1 MNNQNENNYNKHI
14 IDLEKIF
21 IILKKNINFIFLV
34 VFFIVFLAFVYVF
47 IKKPI
52 YEVESTLQVG
62 RISNE
67 RIERPEILA
76 QNAQIYFKYND
87 NELNRDVFVSK
98 LSYIKPMDVI
108 DFITIKT
115 QAYSNNEALSKNN
128 EVIKYIK
135 NISENKIKEYKRN
148 INYKINTIKEEIF
161 RLNTYQKKDLQ
172 SKISNL
178 KDLMKNENI
187 KYKSILSKDF
197 TEIDDKNMKYIIL
210 NNLEYKLN
218 IEIPN
223 KINELK
229 IEIEKLKSLLSDN
242 NIINTKQVG
251 DYLILNSP
259 IKPRKI
265 LIILISILSG
275 LLIALFF
282 VYFKEVIK
290 KDKGKF

>member
-34 VFFIVFLAFVYVF
+34 VFFIVFLAFVYIF

-76 QNAQIYFKYND
+76 QNAQIYFKYSD

-115 QAYSNNEALSKNN
+115 QAYSNEEALSKNN

-135 NISENKIKEYKRN
+135 SISENKIKEYKRN

-197 TEIDDKNMKYIIL
+197 TEIDDKNIKYIIL

-218 IEIPN
+218 IEVPN

-229 IEIEKLKSLLSDN
+229 IEIDKLKSLLSDN